1 MSLFGT
7 SGIRRIANRNL
18 LEIALKVGIALG
30 TTRKSVVVGQDT
42 RTSGQA
48 IKHALMAGL
57 MSAGARC
64 YDAGVVPTPTVA
76 FSARNFEAGV
86 MITASHNPPEYNGI
100 KVFNSDGSSFVGP
113 QQDEVE
119 ALISGPLQIARWQ
132 DIRDGYLPYPEAV
145 ERHSQHIIEHLSV
158 STKKRVVLDC
168 TCGAACVITPFLLR
182 RMGCDVV
189 GLNTHPSGF
198 FPHDAEPIEQ
208 NVGDLRRISAQL
220 GAVGIVHDGDADRM
234 MAVDEEGRFVPGDK
248 MLVLLARALGA
259 TEIVTTVDASM
270 MVEEEGFK
278 TTRTKVGDTYVSERL
293 LSEGEFG
300 GEPSGAWVF
309 PRSSMCPDGIYAA
322 AMIAS
327 IASKESLCSLVDA
340 IPEYPIIRGSIPR
353 SGATADLDV
362 ASLPT
367 KPIRIESIDGSK
379 LIFDDG
385 WVLVRPS
392 GTEPKV
398 RITAEGKTRAAAT
411 RLYDMVVKS
420 IQESGPGGKP

>member
-7 SGIRRIANRNL
+7 SGIRRIADRNL
-18 LEIALKVGIALG
+18 LEIALKVGIAVG
-30 TTRKSVVVGQDT
+30 TTRKAVVVGQDT

-76 FSARNFEAGV
+76 FSARHFDAGV

-100 KVFNSDGSSFVGP
+100 KVFNSDGSSLIGS
-113 QQDEVE
+113 QQDDIE
-119 ALISGPLQIARWQ
+119 ALISGPLPIARWQ

-145 ERHSQHIIEHLSV
+145 ARHSEHIMGHLTV
-158 STKKRVVLDC
+158 STKRRIVLDC
-168 TCGAACVITPFLLR
+168 TCGAGCAITPFLLR
-182 RMGCDVV
+182 TMGCDVV

-198 FPHDAEPIEQ
+198 FPHDAEPTEQ
-208 NVGDLRRISAQL
+208 NVDDLRRICKEL

-248 MLVLLARALGA
+248 MLVLLAHALGA
-259 TEIVTTVDASM
+259 KEIVTTVDASM
-270 MVEEEGFK
+270 MVEEQGFK

-293 LSEGEFG
+293 LSHGDFG

-309 PRSSMCPDGIYAA
+309 PKSSMCPDGIYAA
-322 AMIAS
+322 AMLAS
-327 IASKESLCSLVDA
+327 ITSKDNLSSLVDSV
-340 IPEYPIIRGSIPR
+340 PQYPIIRGNIPK
-353 SGATADLDV
+353 STFVSELDV
-362 ASLPT
+362 GSLPT
-367 KPIRIESIDGSK
+367 KPIRVESTDGSK

-392 GTEPKV
+392 GTEPKL
-398 RITAEGKTRAAAT
+398 RITAEAKTQSAAN

-420 IQESGPGGKP
+420 IQRSGPGGRL